1 MAPLAPSLSNILS
14 NLRVLCV
21 RAEIPWL
28 SPSYM
33 ARISQLIC
41 KLKLDNDVEVKRKDP
56 REGQRIY
63 VRLLGDHYYSCWS
76 RWSFSWWWG
85 LQQSWGEECPM
96 VPRRKSKVYTPYRA
110 PGTTWE
116 DCSDRIWH
124 SSGYLGLSSS
134 FCFDLHNVWNKP
146 EAYIFPRVHNVH
158 KDQSVQLYFTE
169 PVSKRWYENQ
179 LANMVQKLGLDSSE
193 YSVPL
198 YALEVPLT
206 FSMLVPKL
214 LRSNITVD
222 GFLLQRLYTI
232 VIDWVMLVSIVL
244 WILGLGGTGMNMII
258 SVDYFKIFSF
268 ML

>member
-1 MAPLAPSLSNILS
+1 
-14 NLRVLCV
+14 
-21 RAEIPWL
+21 
-28 SPSYM
+28 
-33 ARISQLIC
+33 
-41 KLKLDNDVEVKRKDP
+41 
-56 REGQRIY
+56 
-63 VRLLGDHYYSCWS
+63 
-76 RWSFSWWWG
+76 
-85 LQQSWGEECPM
+85 M

-134 FCFDLHNVWNKP
+134 FCFDLHNLWNKP

-158 KDQSVQLYFTE
+158 KDQSVQLYFNE

-244 WILGLGGTGMNMII
+244 WLLGLGGTGMNMII